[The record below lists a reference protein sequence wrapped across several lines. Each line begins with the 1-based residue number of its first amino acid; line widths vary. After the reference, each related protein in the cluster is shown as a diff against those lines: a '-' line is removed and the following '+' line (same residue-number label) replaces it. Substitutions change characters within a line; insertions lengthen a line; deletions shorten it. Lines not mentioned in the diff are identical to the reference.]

1 MSTVTLLRSTL
12 FNLCFYS
19 WLLLL
24 AIPSFPLL
32 LLPRRL
38 LPPVVRFWAGGV
50 MVMLRLICGLR
61 YRVEGLEHLPAGPV
75 LVAAKHQSAWDTM
88 IFLLLFRDPAYVLKQ
103 ELFKLPVYGW
113 FARHHR
119 MIGIDRAGR
128 AAALKAML
136 TAAQEA
142 TAEGRS
148 LVIFPQG
155 TRTTPGQPAT
165 EMPYHSGVYALA
177 RGCGLPTLPV
187 ALNSGQFWGSKAY
200 LKRPGEIIVRFL
212 PALPPDLDRKT
223 YMTRLEQEIET
234 ATTALESRR

>member
-1 MSTVTLLRSTL
+1 VILLRSTL
-12 FNLCFYS
+12 FNVCFYS

-32 LLPRRL
+32 ALPRRL
-38 LPPVVRFWAGGV
+38 LPPVVRFWARGV
-50 MVMLRLICGLR
+50 MVMLWLICGLR
-61 YRVEGLEHLPAGPV
+61 YRLEGQENLPAGPV
-75 LVAAKHQSAWDTM
+75 LIAAKHQSAWDTI

-103 ELFKLPVYGW
+103 ELFKLPLYGW

-136 TAAQEA
+136 SAAQEA

-155 TRTTPGQPAT
+155 TRTTPGQPAS
-165 EMPYHSGVYALA
+165 EVPYHSGVYALA
-177 RGCGLPTLPV
+177 RGCSLPTVPV
-187 ALNSGQFWGSKAY
+187 ALNSGLFWGSKAY
-200 LKRPGEIIVRFL
+200 LKRSGEIVVRYL
-212 PALPPDLDRKT
+212 PALAPDLDRKT
-223 YMTRLEQEIET
+223 YMAQLEQEIET
-234 ATTALESRR
+234 ATTALENRK